1 MRARI
6 AGTSSQ
12 PAMAMRDS
20 QGMASALQP
29 RLADCRKTLRL
40 SFSAILMSPE
50 FWRQFM
56 GQEPGSIMTQDAFES
71 YLKQTVAKLGSPI
84 IKTIRRAGVF
94 LDKIAGE
101 IAP

>member
-1 MRARI
+1 
-6 AGTSSQ
+6 
-12 PAMAMRDS
+12 
-20 QGMASALQP
+20 
-29 RLADCRKTLRL
+29 
-40 SFSAILMSPE
+40 
-50 FWRQFM
+50 M